1 MKPSRTPL
9 FVVALAIMLG
19 SCGNATKPA
28 PNSGVSATSHTNPIV
43 TLTSLDQFTAAFD
56 ADRGAPRLILLAAP
70 T

>member
-1 MKPSRTPL
+1 MKPSRTPT
-9 FVVALAIMLG
+9 FVVALAIMLA

-28 PNSGVSATSHTNPIV
+28 PNSAASATSNANPIV

-56 ADRGAPRLILLAAP
+56 ADRATPRLILLAAP

>member
-1 MKPSRTPL
+1 MKPSRTATI
-9 FVVALAIMLG
+9 ALAVAMTLAA
-19 SCGNATKPA
+19 CGNATKPA
-28 PNSGVSATSHTNPIV
+28 PNSAASATSNANPIV